1 MKKKVEI
8 SIVIPVHNEEETID
22 RCFREVDSECK
33 KLGRSYE
40 IIFVNDGSKDKSLDK
55 LYALADLYKH
65 VKVINFTRN
74 FGQRP
79 ALMAGFKYA
88 SGEAVINLDCDLQDP
103 VHLISDFVQKWS
115 EGYDVVLG
123 KRKTR
128 KGESF
133 FKRFTAKVYY
143 KIFAWLSKT
152 NTPKDCGIAR
162 LLSKRVI
169 QDITKL
175 KEHSIYLAGMT
186 EYVGYKQAIVEYD
199 REPRLEGKT
208 NYSVKKLVKL
218 AINNILPYSSLPLS
232 FVFGSGVVLACG
244 GVVMMLTLLILSLC
258 SVTFL
263 GLLWIVGLMLFTT
276 GLILSALG
284 IVGAYVFL
292 AYVEALDRPRY
303 IIERKVNIE
312 ESDE

>member
-8 SIVIPVHNEEETID
+8 SVVIPVHNEEETID
-22 RCFREVDSECK
+22 RCFREVDNECK
-33 KLGRSYE
+33 KLGRNYE

-55 LYALADLYKH
+55 LCALADVNKQ
-65 VKVINFTRN
+65 VKVINFSRN

-79 ALMAGFKYA
+79 ALMAGFKEA

-103 VHLISDFVQKWS
+103 VHLIGDFVKKWD

-123 KRKTR
+123 KRRRR

-133 FKRFTAKVYY
+133 FKKFTAKVYY

-162 LLSKRVI
+162 LLSKRVV

-232 FVFGSGVVLACG
+232 FVFGG
-244 GVVMMLTLLILSLC
+244 GVVMSIGGVIMLLTLLVLTICAVGVS
-258 SVTFL
+258 SV
-263 GLLWIVGLMLFTT
+263 LWIIGAMALST
-276 GLILSALG
+276 GIVLTALG
-284 IVGAYVFL
+284 VVGAYVFL
-292 AYVEALDRPRY
+292 GYMEALDRPRY
-303 IIERKVNIE
+303 IIERKINI
-312 ESDE
+312 DENDE